1 MWFISAIVAIVA
13 CMSGTTTIQIT
24 TDTRDA
30 LRAIGSMGDDYN
42 TVIEMLIMGH
52 NRDKL
57 VEHGKQIV
65 EERKDEF
72 VNLNEL

>member
-1 MWFISAIVAIVA
+1 
-13 CMSGTTTIQIT
+13 MSGTTTIQIT
-24 TDTRDA
+24 TDTRDT
-30 LRAIGSMGDDYN
+30 LRTIGSMGDDYN
-42 TVIEMLIMGH
+42 TVIEMLIMEH

-57 VEHGKQIV
+57 VEHSKRIV

>member
-1 MWFISAIVAIVA
+1 
-13 CMSGTTTIQIT
+13 MSSTTTIQIT
-24 TDTRDA
+24 TDTRDT
-30 LRAIGSMGDDYN
+30 LRTIGSMGDDYN
-42 TVIEMLIMGH
+42 TVIEMLIMEH

-57 VEHGKQIV
+57 VEHSKRIV

>member
-1 MWFISAIVAIVA
+1 
-13 CMSGTTTIQIT
+13 MSSTTTIQIT
-24 TDTRDA
+24 TDTRDT
-30 LRAIGSMGDDYN
+30 LRTIGSMGDDYN
-42 TVIEMLIMGH
+42 TVIEMLIMEH

-57 VEHGKQIV
+57 VEHSKRII

>member
-1 MWFISAIVAIVA
+1 
-13 CMSGTTTIQIT
+13 MSSTTTIQIT
-24 TDTRDA
+24 TDTRDT
-30 LRAIGSMGDDYN
+30 LRTIGSMGDDYN
-42 TVIEMLIMGH
+42 TVIEMLITEH

-57 VEHGKQIV
+57 VEHGKRIV

>member
-1 MWFISAIVAIVA
+1 MWVISTIMAIVA

-24 TDTRDA
+24 TDTRDT

-42 TVIEMLIMGH
+42 TVIEMLIMEH
-52 NRDKL
+52 NRDNL
-57 VEHGKQIV
+57 VEYGKRIV

-72 VNLNEL
+72 VNLNEI